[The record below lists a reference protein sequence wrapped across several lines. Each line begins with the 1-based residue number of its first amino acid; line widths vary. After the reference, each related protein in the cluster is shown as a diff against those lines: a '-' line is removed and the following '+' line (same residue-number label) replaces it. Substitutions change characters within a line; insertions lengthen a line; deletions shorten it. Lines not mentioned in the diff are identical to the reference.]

1 MCSPYSYTKVLRLKM
16 LDMNSTFKKPITWY
30 AIYKDVIC
38 NINNTKRKK
47 GRFFCMIEVVIHLK

>member
-47 GRFFCMIEVVIHLK
+47 VDFFV